1 VTRAHQV
8 VSGAGPY
15 DAVTGQAFAW
25 RDELAMLGMEGEVYA
40 GSVDP
45 RARRGV
51 KPLERLGEADLLVI
65 HHSAHAPGLE
75 RVFEHPGRRLLVYH
89 NVTPARYFWQHH
101 PGVAVACALGRAQL
115 PAWVRGCHAVA
126 AVSEFNARELR
137 EAGADGVVVVPP
149 VLHEDRFRIRP
160 GKHPGAGDGP
170 LVLCVGRLA
179 PHKRHDLVIETFAH
193 YQRGCAPDARLL
205 LAGEP
210 LSSAYHALVE
220 GHVRRSGA
228 RNVSVPGG
236 LSQPALN
243 GAFVDAAD
251 TGVLI
256 SMSEHEGFC
265 IPLLE
270 AFTYPIPVV
279 ARPAGALPEVG
290 GDAVLWTDADPD
302 PVVAAELIDLAVR
315 DGELREELGRRGR
328 ARVESG
334 EFHWREPLKRAVE
347 AALG

>member
-15 DAVTGQAFAW
+15 DAVTAQALAW
-25 RDELAMLGMEGEVYA
+25 RDELAALGIDGEVYA
-40 GSVDP
+40 ASLD
-45 RARRGV
+45 ARVRRRV
-51 KPLERLGEADLLVI
+51 KPLERMDDADLLVI

-75 RVFEHPGRRLLVYH
+75 RLLERPGRRLLVYH
-89 NVTPARYFWQHH
+89 NVTPARYFWRHH

-149 VLHEDRFRIRP
+149 LVVDSGRTAR
-160 GKHPGAGDGP
+160 HPAAGPGP
-170 LVLCVGRLA
+170 LVLCVGRLT
-179 PHKRHDLVIETFAH
+179 PHKRHDLVIETFGL

-210 LSSAYHALVE
+210 LTPAYRKVVE
-220 GHVRRSGA
+220 GQAHLPGA
-228 RNVSVPGG
+228 VVGGG
-236 LSQPALN
+236 LSQAALN
-243 GAFVDAAD
+243 GAFADAAAA
-251 TGVLI
+251 GALI

-270 AFTYPIPVV
+270 AFAHGAPVV
-279 ARPAGALPEVG
+279 ARPAGAMPEVG
-290 GDAVLWTDADPD
+290 GDAVLWTDSDPD
-302 PVVAAELIDLAVR
+302 PAVAAELIDLAVR
-315 DGELREELGRRGR
+315 DGDLRAELARR
-328 ARVESG
+328 ARARLDA
-334 EFHWREPLKRAVE
+334 HAWREPLRRAVE
-347 AALG
+347 AALA

>member
-15 DAVTGQAFAW
+15 DAVTQQAFAW
-25 RDELAMLGMEGEVYA
+25 RDELAMLDMDGEVYA
-40 GSVDP
+40 ESVDP
-45 RARRGV
+45 RVRRRV

-75 RVFEHPGRRLLVYH
+75 RLLEHPGRRLLVYH
-89 NVTPARYFWQHH
+89 NVTPARYFWEHH

-137 EAGADGVVVVPP
+137 EVGADEVVVVPP
-149 VLHEDRFRIRP
+149 VLLDSGRVGRHPAP
-160 GKHPGAGDGP
+160 GQGP

-210 LSSAYHALVE
+210 LSPAYRDLIERQVGA
-220 GHVRRSGA
+220 SGA
-228 RNVSVPGG
+228 RGVVVTGG
-236 LSQPALN
+236 LPRPALL
-243 GAFVDAAD
+243 GAFADAASG
-251 TGVLI
+251 GVLL

-270 AFTYPIPVV
+270 AFVHGVPVV
-279 ARPAGALPEVG
+279 ARPAGAMPEVG
-290 GDAVLWTDADPD
+290 GDAVLWADDD
-302 PVVAAELIDLAVR
+302 PAVAAELIDLAVG
-315 DGELREELGRRGR
+315 DGELREELARRGR
-328 ARVESG
+328 ARAG
-334 EFHWREPLKRAVE
+334 EFDWRERLRQAVE
-347 AALG
+347 AALR